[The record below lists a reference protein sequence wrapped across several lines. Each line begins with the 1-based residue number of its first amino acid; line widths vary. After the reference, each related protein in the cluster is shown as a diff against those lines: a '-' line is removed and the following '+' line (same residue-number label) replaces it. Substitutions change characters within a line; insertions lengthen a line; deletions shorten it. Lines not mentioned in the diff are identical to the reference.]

1 VGGLILMMLS
11 IKLSKKQAALE
22 TEEYEIEYKL
32 EAVLQEEKT
41 TTNSKTKIKTHRA
54 YNEAEKFISEIE
66 NERANQTVTSQNKLA
81 ETANAIG
88 DANNNKTALTKTKNS
103 TLNTKEIS
111 SNSLNKETTS
121 TSNNPNS
128 TNSYRLINRKA
139 TFFPNPVY
147 TCTNFG
153 KVVLQIEVNHLGK
166 VTKAMLNK
174 NASTTTNACLI
185 ESAKKYAKKARF
197 TTAANKPLQ
206 VGSITY
212 IFPGQY

>member
-1 VGGLILMMLS
+1 MMLS

-41 TTNSKTKIKTHRA
+41 TTNSEKIKIKTHRA

-66 NERANQTVTSQNKLA
+66 NERATQTETSQNKLV

-103 TLNTKEIS
+103 NLNTKEKPAS
-111 SNSLNKETTS
+111 SLNKDTTS
-121 TSNNPNS
+121 KSNNPNS
-128 TNSYRLINRKA
+128 TNSYRLVNRKA

-147 TCTNFG
+147 TCNNFG

-166 VTKAMLNK
+166 VTKATLNK

-185 ESAKKYAKKARF
+185 ESAINYAKKSRF
-197 TTAANKPLQ
+197 TTAAKKPLQ
-206 VGSITY
+206 IGSITY
-212 IFPGQY
+212 IFPGQ